1 MPIER
6 VEASFDPRNKNWS
19 RTYGFNRMFLQAQ
32 QSYANVML
40 ADRGYL
46 TLNEVFDL
54 IGLDGTE
61 PGALTGWVRDDD
73 IVVDFGE
80 EADIP
85 PVDRDDIRLQF
96 NVNSTNVFQDMK
108 K

>member
-6 VEASFDPRNKNWS
+6 VEASFDSKNINWS
-19 RTYGFNRMFLQAQ
+19 RTYGHNRMFLQAQ
-32 QSYANVML
+32 QGYANIML
-40 ADRGYL
+40 ANRGYV

-54 IGLDGTE
+54 LGLPQTE
-61 PGALTGWVRDDD
+61 PGALTGWVGD
-73 IVVDFGE
+73 IAVDFGE

-85 PVDRDDIRLQF
+85 PIDKPAITLQF
-96 NVNSTNVFQDMK
+96 NVNSTNVFQDK

>member
-6 VEASFDPRNKNWS
+6 VEASFDSKNPRWS
-19 RTYGFNRMFLQAQ
+19 RTYGLNRMFLQAQ
-32 QSYANVML
+32 QGYANQLL
-40 ADRGYL
+40 ANRGFL

-54 IGLDGTE
+54 LDLPQTE
-61 PGALTGWVRDDD
+61 SGALTGWVGD
-73 IVVDFGE
+73 IEVDFGE

-85 PVDRDDIRLQF
+85 PTDRPSIRLQF
-96 NVNSTNVFQDMK
+96 NVNSRNVFKDMK